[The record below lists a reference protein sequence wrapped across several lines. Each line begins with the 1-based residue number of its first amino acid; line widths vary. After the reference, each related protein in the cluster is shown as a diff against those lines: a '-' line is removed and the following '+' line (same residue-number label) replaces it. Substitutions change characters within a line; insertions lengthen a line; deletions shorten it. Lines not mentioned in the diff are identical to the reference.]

1 VTYRIPRPLQP
12 SSDVNGHPQFR
23 GQNASPLKRVN
34 PTVNKRKY
42 KSKSTG
48 LSTLSHPT
56 RNRAMA
62 AGPAHNADTL
72 PDAPRPHQHSH
83 SNLVL
88 AFFSFNP
95 GNLYYLRY
103 KRKQSFWDRPGLRT
117 NRALIESSLALS
129 RRRERDSW
137 LRSGPHMSGTATY
150 SMLLALRPHGPTP
163 VSPPPQHVHA
173 RLRTLGLWTP
183 CRPVWS
189 RDGDPRMRFVRRRG
203 CRAGRRAKRKQTL
216 SADQPSSPAPSDH
229 VSSSAV
235 LGCLNVRSLLRK
247 YDDVIELCR
256 LLVFHHPLSLSFQT

>member
-1 VTYRIPRPLQP
+1 
-12 SSDVNGHPQFR
+12 
-23 GQNASPLKRVN
+23 
-34 PTVNKRKY
+34 
-42 KSKSTG
+42 
-48 LSTLSHPT
+48 
-56 RNRAMA
+56 MA
-62 AGPAHNADTL
+62 AGPAHNTDAL
-72 PDAPRPHQHSH
+72 PDAPRPHQHRPSH

-95 GNLYYLRY
+95 GNRYYPRY
-103 KRKQSFWDRPGLRT
+103 KRKQSFRDRPGLRT

-137 LRSGPHMSGTATY
+137 PHMSGTAAY
-150 SMLLALRPHGPTP
+150 SMLLALRPRVATP
-163 VSPPPQHVHA
+163 VSPPPQHVHDW
-173 RLRTLGLWTP
+173 LRTLGTWAP

-189 RDGDPRMRFVRRRG
+189 RDGDPGMRFVRRRG